1 MSVIPE
7 RAPTVDIDSLLVA
20 MRPKLHRYCARMVGS
35 VIDGE
40 DVLQDALIKA
50 VEAFASAAPDRQSR
64 GLAVSDRAQYRAGFP
79 APPQPAGG
87 AAIGGGGGHDCR
99 PA

>member
-1 MSVIPE
+1 M
-7 RAPTVDIDSLLVA
+7 TVGRQNASGRHRQTSTRLLVA

-50 VEAFASAAPDRQSR
+50 VESFASPARSAIP
-64 GLAVSDRAQYRAGFP
+64 RAGCSGSRTTPRWIFC
-79 APPQPAGG
+79 
-87 AAIGGGGGHDCR
+87 AAATGSKRCGR
-99 PA
+99 ARRWT

>member
-1 MSVIPE
+1 MPE
-7 RAPTVDIDSLLVA
+7 APAAADIDGLLAA

-50 VEAFASAAPDRQSR
+50 VESNASAGGIGNPEGCCSGSR
-64 GLAVSDRAQYRAGFP
+64 TTPRWIFC
-79 APPQPAGG
+79 
-87 AAIGGGGGHDCR
+87 AAATGSKRCDQAR
-99 PA
+99 RWT

>member
-7 RAPTVDIDSLLVA
+7 GAPPVDIDSLLVA
-20 MRPKLHRYCARMVGS
+20 MRPKLHRYCARMTGS

-50 VEAFASAAPDRQSR
+50 VEAYRLRRADPKAR
-64 GLAVSDRAQYRAGFP
+64 GMAVSDRAQYGAGFP

-87 AAIGGGGGHDCR
+87 APIGGGGGHDCR
-99 PA
+99 

>member
-1 MSVIPE
+1 MTPLPDLAATDEFE
-7 RAPTVDIDSLLVA
+7 RLLVA

-50 VEAFASAAPDRQSR
+50 VEA
-64 GLAVSDRAQYRAGFP
+64 
-79 APPQPAGG
+79 
-87 AAIGGGGGHDCR
+87 R
-99 PA
+99 PAAGAIQNQKAGCSVSRTTPRWISCAAAAGRKRFDRPRRWR

>member
-1 MSVIPE
+1 MTVVPE
-7 RAPTVDIDSLLVA
+7 HRPPPDIERLLVA

-50 VEAFASAAPDRQSR
+50 VAAHASAGDRQSR
-64 GLAVSDRAQYRAGFP
+64 RLAVPDRAQHRAGFP
-79 APPQPAGG
+79 ASPQPAGG
-87 AAIGGGGGHDCR
+87 AAIG
-99 PA
+99 